1 MGELLHRSL
10 DTADATAA
18 DCVCPL
24 TMLFEQGHRIMT
36 LNFTLPSTHVL
47 VSFSFTCLVSARVIV
62 VYANE
67 SNETNMAKKC
77 TDEAER
83 KFGRNVKELSEEPQ

>member
-1 MGELLHRSL
+1 
-10 DTADATAA
+10 
-18 DCVCPL
+18 
-24 TMLFEQGHRIMT
+24 MT
-36 LNFTLPSTHVL
+36 LNFTLPNTHVL

-83 KFGRNVKELSEEPQ
+83 KFGRNVKELSEEPQILFRKSTGRLLIIVAIMVT